1 MKALNRPKRLN
12 VVTIRRTLTAVW
24 PKSPQLH
31 RLEIPSMKQRILI
44 TLVLL
49 ILVGPIYQSGFSQD
63 VAKDFSIPQTDEGLV
78 GSGPI
83 RRYAWFQSLWK
94 NRRSQWAKEVERDQ
108 RALVFLGDSIT
119 QGWGENM
126 GNSFP
131 GVKVANRGISGDTTR
146 GMLIRLKEDVLTLNP
161 SGVVMLMGTNDL
173 EELVSPSV
181 IANNI
186 KLIVASLKQHNA
198 EMPIVLCRI
207 LPSSAT
213 KTRPAEK
220 IQETNALIAKAVK
233 GDPQVT
239 VLDTWTLF
247 ANAQGD
253 AKVDEFPD
261 LLHPNEK
268 GYAKWA
274 MALRPVLATH
284 GFLDRDVQTQ
294 KLEPGYESLFNGMDL
309 TGWQFRPSTDADKK
323 ASANWRK
330 NDPNAPPWPILTRVT
345 DFENKTASTNS
356 RYVAKNGRLVVTHPP
371 EGRKIQQIW
380 TAREF
385 PNDFV
390 LKLEFRATPNA
401 DSGIFLRGRQM
412 QCRDYALAGP
422 YKDLKHYRPQD
433 WNEIVV
439 VVNGRTAYCTC
450 NGEVLEEAFKV
461 PASGP
466 IGLEGDRGQVEYRN
480 IRVKEITPELPRSLP
495 EQQGVRSQA
504 ILDFIDGADKI
515 DSVHSFMLLRHG
527 SVVAEAWWAPFSKD
541 EPHQLY
547 SLSKSFTSTAV
558 GLAIADGKMS
568 LDDTVVSFFPDDLPE
583 NPSANLK
590 AMRVRDLLSMSTG
603 HVSSDLRAFS
613 FQSENELTKEFLAL
627 PVEHSPGTHFVYNTP
642 ATYMCSAIVQKVTG
656 ETVVDY
662 LQPRLFDP
670 LGIEKPYWTESP
682 QRISHGGFGLNLRTE
697 DIARF
702 GQLYLQEG
710 EWNGR
715 QVIPADWVA
724 AATSRQTSNGSNPD
738 SDWNQG
744 YGYQFWRCRHGF
756 YRGDGAFGQYCI
768 VMPEHDAVL
777 AITSGTGNMGAIMQ
791 LAWDHLLPGM
801 AMSSLSRNDAGVAA
815 LRERIE
821 SLELSVATGVD
832 SSPRAKSV
840 SGSTYEFPK
849 NEHGI
854 KSVKVTFGDD
864 ATLVINDQDGQH
876 DFPCGRGE
884 WRRTRMESVGALAPR
899 LPRNNDVAVA
909 ATGAWADDTTYAV
922 RIWMHET
929 PYRLDLKLLF
939 DGDNVTLSGSYNVA
953 FGPKILP
960 ELVGTR

>member
-1 MKALNRPKRLN
+1 
-12 VVTIRRTLTAVW
+12 
-24 PKSPQLH
+24 
-31 RLEIPSMKQRILI
+31 MKQLILMS
-44 TLVLL
+44 LVLL
-49 ILVGPIYQSGFSQD
+49 FLVGSFCPNVLSQD
-63 VAKDFSIPQTDEGLV
+63 AGSDFSIPQTDEGLA

-83 RRYAWFQSLWK
+83 RRYDWFQSLWK
-94 NRRSQWAKEVERDQ
+94 NRRSQWAKAVERDQ

-119 QGWGENM
+119 QGWGEKM

-146 GMLIRLKEDVLTLNP
+146 GMLIRLKEDVLAINP

-173 EELVSPSV
+173 EEHATPSV
-181 IANNI
+181 IADNV

-207 LPSSAT
+207 FPSSAA
-213 KTRPAEK
+213 KTRPADK
-220 IQETNALIAKAVK
+220 IQETNSLIAKVVK
-233 GDPQVT
+233 DDPQVT

-247 ANAQGD
+247 ANEEGD
-253 AKVDEFPD
+253 AKADEFPD

-274 MALRPVLATH
+274 GALRLVLATH
-284 GFLDRDVQTQ
+284 GFLERDVLPVE
-294 KLEPGYESLFNGMDL
+294 LEPGYESLFNGMDL

-330 NDPNAPPWPILTRVT
+330 NDPNAPPWPIVTRVT

-380 TAREF
+380 TNRDF

-401 DSGIFLRGRQM
+401 DSGIFLRGRQL
-412 QCRDYALAGP
+412 QCRDYVLAGP
-422 YKDLKHYRPQD
+422 YKELTQYRPQD

-439 VVNGRTAYCTC
+439 VVNGLTAYCTC

-461 PASGP
+461 PATGP
-466 IGLEGDRGQVEYRN
+466 LGLEGDRGQVEYRN
-480 IRVKEITPELPRSLP
+480 IRVKEITPELPRSSP
-495 EQQGVRSQA
+495 EQRGVQSQA
-504 ILDFIDGADKI
+504 ILDFIDGADQI

-527 SVVAEAWWAPFSKD
+527 SVVAEAWWTPFGAD
-541 EPHQLY
+541 DPHQLY

-558 GLAIADGKMS
+558 GMAIAEGKMS
-568 LDDTVVSFFPDDLPE
+568 LDDTVVSFFPEDLPE

-603 HVSSDLRAFS
+603 HVSSDLRGFT
-613 FQSENELTKEFLAL
+613 FQSENVLTKEFLAL
-627 PVEHSPGTHFVYNTP
+627 PVEHVPGTHFLYNTP

-656 ETVVDY
+656 QKVVDY

-670 LGIEKPYWTESP
+670 LGIEKPLWTESP
-682 QRISHGGFGLNLRTE
+682 QGISHGGFGLNLRTE

-715 QVIPADWVA
+715 QVVPVEWVA
-724 AATSRQTSNGSNPD
+724 AATSRQTSNGSNPGN
-738 SDWNQG
+738 DWNQG

-768 VMPEHDAVL
+768 VMPEYDAVL
-777 AITSGTGNMGAIMQ
+777 AITSGTANMGAIMQ
-791 LAWDHLLPGM
+791 LAWDHLVPGM
-801 AMSSLSRNDAGVAA
+801 TKSTLSRNRAGADA
-815 LRERIE
+815 LRDRIA
-821 SLELSVATGVD
+821 SLQLPIASGAA
-832 SSPRAKSV
+832 SAPRAGSV

-849 NEHGI
+849 NDRGI
-854 KSVKVTFGDD
+854 KSVKLTFGDD
-864 ATLVINDQDGQH
+864 ATLAITDQEGQH
-876 DFPCGRGE
+876 EFQCGRGE
-884 WRRTRMESVGALAPR
+884 WRRTRMGSIGALAPR
-899 LPRNNDVAVA
+899 LPRNSDVAVA
-909 ATGAWADDTTYAV
+909 ASGAWTDDATYAI
-922 RIWMHET
+922 RMWMHET
-929 PYRLDLKLLF
+929 PYRMDLKLVF
-939 DGDNVTLSGSYNVA
+939 DGDTVTLAGAYNVA
-953 FGPKILP
+953 FGPKGLP
-960 ELVGTR
+960 ELVGKR